1 MSLRGCMLITCFLA
15 RLIIGY
21 FLAYLSFLP
30 SIHMFR
36 QRRRKNG
43 SDSVP
48 PEARLWWLLYGETN
62 PNRKDNISVCSNN
75 HIMPSH
81 TLPPNWPLRLRL
93 DNPRTP
99 KCPLDRTDDLH
110 SGNRN
115 RQRRHFSQSSSMHT
129 PHISSSIL
137 ILPSIQSTNLQSTTQ
152 SLHTE
157 NTQHQLPEAM
167 TSHATF

>member
-1 MSLRGCMLITCFLA
+1 MDISSLISLSYPPFTCSDKDGERMALTLFPQKRGCGGCSMVRPT
-15 RLIIGY
+15 
-21 FLAYLSFLP
+21 
-30 SIHMFR
+30 
-36 QRRRKNG
+36 
-43 SDSVP
+43 
-48 PEARLWWLLYGETN
+48 

-81 TLPPNWPLRLRL
+81 TLPPNWPLWLRL
-93 DNPRTP
+93 DNPRTS